1 MSKCIEC
8 LEKDLRNRTDRCM
21 TLEQDVITMS
31 YRNNKLASECTKWHN
46 ELKAKEL
53 ENKQLKDERDNAK
66 GCCDSLQELCDNLIR
81 ERDSARCYNKTL
93 INVNH
98 DLREEVK
105 QLKLKNMELAS
116 NQPLIMQCCHYP
128 CTKCKEIK

>member
-1 MSKCIEC
+1 MFNQGEIMSKCIEC

-53 ENKQLKDERDNAK
+53 ENKQLKE
-66 GCCDSLQELCDNLIR
+66 ELTVRVEGRTR
-81 ERDSARCYNKTL
+81 ERDSARYYNKTL

-128 CTKCKEIK
+128 CIKCKEIK